1 MWVTDLPIRI
11 DSRFNRSAAVIVWS
25 LAALA
30 VVTAVWSGDPRLA
43 WVYAGAP
50 LAALLGWAALWRPC
64 VIVSAE
70 GVRIENV
77 SHDVDVPW
85 EALVHV
91 ETARALTLHTPSGRF
106 TAWSAPAP
114 GVFSTMASNARA
126 RRETSAAGAEA
137 RASDRLGTDSGNA
150 AVVIR
155 ETWRARLDA
164 GQVEIG
170 VAAETPVTRRWHV
183 TVLVVAAAL
192 AAATVALI
200 IATG

>member
-1 MWVTDLPIRI
+1 MTDLPIRI
-11 DSRFNRSAAVIVWS
+11 DSRFNRIAAIVVWS

-64 VIVSAE
+64 VVVSAE
-70 GVRIENV
+70 GVRLENV

-114 GVFSTMASNARA
+114 GIFSTMASNAKA

-137 RASDRLGTDSGNA
+137 RPSDRLGSDSGNA

-164 GQVEIG
+164 GQIQVG
-170 VAAETPVTRRWHV
+170 VADETRVTRHWHV
-183 TVLVVAAAL
+183 TVLLASAAL
-192 AAATVALI
+192 ATAAVALI